1 MDVNNRM
8 SNISLDELAQLTQ
21 DKLPFAVACGIQ
33 AERLESGVANVRAL
47 YDSQFLRPGGTL
59 SGPLMM
65 ALADYAVYAA
75 VLTRIGLVEM
85 AVTSS
90 LNINFLTKA
99 TPGDLIAEARIIK
112 LGKQL
117 AVGEVDIRADAR
129 PELVAHATCTYVLPS
144 TTTD

>member
-1 MDVNNRM
+1 MARRVLTKSRVVT
-8 SNISLDELAQLTQ
+8 QLTQ
-21 DKLPFAVACGIQ
+21 EKLPFAVACGIK

-99 TPGDLIAEARIIK
+99 TPR
-112 LGKQL
+112 
-117 AVGEVDIRADAR
+117 
-129 PELVAHATCTYVLPS
+129 HSCCTS
-144 TTTD
+144 TK